1 MNENRRD
8 FLKKGATAIA
18 ATPLLSSVTASNLFA
33 DEVKKGV
40 VKNGE
45 TLTAAHWGMLKVTTK
60 NGIAVKSE
68 PIQKTSEIYNPLQ
81 HYTPDMIYKSRIKH
95 TMVRKSYLEN
105 PDSPKPELRGID
117 EWVEVPYEEAIK
129 LVAKELKKTRAQKG
143 LQSVF
148 AGSYGWKSSGNVHN
162 SIILLH
168 RFMNLSGGFVGSLG
182 DYSTGASQI
191 IMPHVVGS
199 IEVYEQQTSW
209 PVVLENSKV
218 VVIWGANPLATL
230 RIAWTATDEQG
241 FKYFEELKIS
251 K

>member
-1 MNENRRD
+1 MNENRRE

-33 DEVKKGV
+33 DGVKKSV
-40 VKNGE
+40 LRDGE
-45 TLTAAHWGMLKVTTK
+45 VITAAHWGMLKVTTK
-60 NGIAVKSE
+60 NGVAVKSE

-81 HYTPDMIYKSRIKH
+81 HYTPDMIYKSRIKRPA
-95 TMVRKSYLEN
+95 VRKSYLEN
-105 PDSPKPELRGID
+105 PDSPKPELRGKD

-129 LVAKELKKTRAQKG
+129 LVARELKKTRAQKG

-162 SIILLH
+162 SRILLH

-230 RIAWTATDEQG
+230 RIAWTSTDEQG
-241 FKYFEELKIS
+241 FKYFEELK

>member
-8 FLKKGATAIA
+8 FLKKGATALV
-18 ATPLLSSVTASNLFA
+18 ATPLLSGVTASNLFA

-40 VKNGE
+40 LKNGE

-117 EWVEVPYEEAIK
+117 EWVEVPYEDAIK
-129 LVAKELKKTRAQKG
+129 LVAKELKKTRARKG

-148 AGSYGWKSSGNVHN
+148 AGSYG
-162 SIILLH
+162 
-168 RFMNLSGGFVGSLG
+168 
-182 DYSTGASQI
+182 
-191 IMPHVVGS
+191 
-199 IEVYEQQTSW
+199 
-209 PVVLENSKV
+209 
-218 VVIWGANPLATL
+218 
-230 RIAWTATDEQG
+230 
-241 FKYFEELKIS
+241 
-251 K
+251 